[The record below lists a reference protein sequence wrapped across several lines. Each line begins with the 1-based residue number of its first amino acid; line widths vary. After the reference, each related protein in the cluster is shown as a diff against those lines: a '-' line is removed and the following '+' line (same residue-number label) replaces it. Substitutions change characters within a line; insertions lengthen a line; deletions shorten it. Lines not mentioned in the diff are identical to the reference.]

1 MVSIFRVRTTF
12 RNSNGLVELFNNK
25 EIHNFR
31 VLYKVSIISATNAS
45 TSITPGERVSFEG
58 EVSGSLVLTIFEGIV
73 GAAFSKSEE
82 TDDSRRGVFMK
93 TSVLATREVGLV
105 IIESGLTISVG
116 DLELI
121 TSCKPE
127 VARAKDAVGMETGSL
142 VDSS

>member
-58 EVSGSLVLTIFEGIV
+58 EVSGSLVVTIVKRVAGTTINGMEG
-73 GAAFSKSEE
+73 
-82 TDDSRRGVFMK
+82 TDCSCGGVFME

-105 IIESGLTISVG
+105 IIESGSTTSIR

-127 VARAKDAVGMETGSL
+127 VAGDEDNAKMETG
-142 VDSS
+142 